1 MFCYLFW
8 DAHSTETEALRTDGL
23 TQSFTQVMCYDVNY
37 VLKVTHCGSTMT
49 LLRDSVGLLSS
60 GWKQSPETGKA

>member
-37 VLKVTHCGSTMT
+37 VLKVTHCGSTMR
-49 LLRDSVGLLSS
+49 LC
-60 GWKQSPETGKA
+60 